1 METPTIRCNVWMQL
15 REMKDGYNYFCT
27 HVDDFKINA
36 KEPKWWCDQISSSFL
51 LKSIEPP
58 SYYLGNYYN
67 WSEDE
72 KAWVLGCATY
82 IKECIC

>member
-1 METPTIRCNVWMQL
+1 
-15 REMKDGYNYFCT
+15 MKDGYNYICT

-36 KEPKWWCDQISSSFL
+36 KEPEWWRDQISSSLL
-51 LKSIEPP
+51 LKSTEPP

-67 WSEDE
+67 LSEDE